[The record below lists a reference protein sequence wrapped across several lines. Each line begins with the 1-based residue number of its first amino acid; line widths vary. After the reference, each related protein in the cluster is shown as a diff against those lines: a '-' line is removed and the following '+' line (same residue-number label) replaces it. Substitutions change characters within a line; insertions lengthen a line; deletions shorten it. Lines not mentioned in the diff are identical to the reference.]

1 MAQLTIFI
9 FGKPANMVNMHIR
22 RLVEQ
27 IIAKNNQI
35 VHFFIKARDFAP
47 KKHFRYRGIAENA
60 SVGGHL
66 VFQNGCQNQN
76 IANISA
82 SLTAMKIIFAFNCVW
97 FFKLRK
103 YFVILIFSGIHLGFQ
118 YGRHYFFLFPISEQ
132 PMQIQF

>member
-82 SLTAMKIIFAFNCVW
+82 PLTAMKKICVKLCLVLQTKKKLCD
-97 FFKLRK
+97 FFPG
-103 YFVILIFSGIHLGFQ
+103 SHLGFQ
-118 YGRHYFFLFPISEQ
+118 YGRH
-132 PMQIQF
+132 